1 MSAFSDLFDEFD
13 RRILPHHLTDADIL
27 PLRREATAMELRA
40 QDEADFGGGED
51 HFVYVANGAAKLVA
65 YLSTSREQIVAFG
78 FPGELIHVPRAA
90 QHSFSLIAL
99 EATELLAMP
108 ANSLLAA
115 SGKDSTLLRLATEQT
130 ILALGRSRANAIML
144 GTRSARERLAGF
156 LLNMFERG
164 ARRDDP
170 VGTVTLPM
178 SRTDIADSLGLTIET
193 VSRQFSE
200 MRKIGLIETRGR
212 SVVTIL
218 DWERLALAAGQM
230 RVAA

>member
-1 MSAFSDLFDEFD
+1 MTAFIELFDEFD
-13 RRILPHHLTDADIL
+13 HRILPHHLTDADIL
-27 PLRREATAMELRA
+27 RLRHEAFALELSA
-40 QDEADFGGGED
+40 QDHAEFGTDED
-51 HFVYVANGAAKLVA
+51 HFAYIAQGAVKLVA

-78 FPGELIHVPRAA
+78 LPGELIHVPGAG
-90 QHSFSLIAL
+90 QHNFSLIAL
-99 EATELLAMP
+99 EATELLAIP

-115 SGKDSTLLRLATEQT
+115 SGKDSTLLRLAIEQT
-130 ILALGRSRANAIML
+130 VLALGRSRANAIML

-156 LLNMFERG
+156 LLDMFERG
-164 ARRDDP
+164 TRRDDP
-170 VGTVTLPM
+170 TGTVTLPM

-200 MRKIGLIETRGR
+200 MRNIGLIETKGR

-230 RVAA
+230 LVAA